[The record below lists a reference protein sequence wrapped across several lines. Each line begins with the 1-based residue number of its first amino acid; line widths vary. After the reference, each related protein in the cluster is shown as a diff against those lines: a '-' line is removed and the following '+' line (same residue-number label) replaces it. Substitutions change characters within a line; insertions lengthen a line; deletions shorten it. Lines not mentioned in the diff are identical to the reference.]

1 MGALI
6 ADYFRANS
14 ARFWGMLGAHVRISL
29 IALALAVLI
38 GVPAG
43 FLCVRWKKAQ
53 KTITGLFSTL
63 RVIPSLAIL
72 LLMVPILG
80 TGTGPAVVA
89 LVLLAVP
96 PILMN
101 TVTGLEGV
109 PEFMLETAEGMGMDP
124 TQVWTKVRFPLA
136 MPMILTGIKTAAVEI
151 VASATLASKI
161 GAGGLG
167 DIIFAGIGLFK
178 TELLLIGGV
187 SVALLSLLT
196 GLVFAIVEKSTMKH
210 RAIQS

>member
-1 MGALI
+1 MTALI
-6 ADYFRANS
+6 GNYFQENS
-14 ARFWGMLGAHVRISL
+14 GRFWGMLAAHVQVSI
-29 IALALAVLI
+29 LALGIAVLI
-38 GVPAG
+38 GIPAG

-53 KTITGLFSTL
+53 KYITGLFSVL

-72 LLMVPILG
+72 LLMVPLMG
-80 TGTGPAVVA
+80 TGTAPAVVA

-101 TVTGLEGV
+101 TVAGLEGV
-109 PEFMLETAEGMGMDP
+109 PPFILETAEGVGMNP
-124 TQVWTKVRFPLA
+124 TQIWTKVRFPLA

-151 VASATLASKI
+151 VASATLASKF

-178 TELLLIGGV
+178 TELLLIGGLF
-187 SVALLSLLT
+187 VALLSLLT
-196 GLVFAIVEKSTMKH
+196 GLIFAIIEKRTMKH

>member
-1 MGALI
+1 MFSQITA
-6 ADYFRANS
+6 YFESNGP
-14 ARFWGMLGAHVRISL
+14 RFFGMLGAHIRVSL
-29 IALALAVLI
+29 IALAIAVLI
-38 GVPAG
+38 GIPAG

-53 KTITGLFSTL
+53 KYITGLFSVL

-72 LLMVPILG
+72 LLMVPIMG
-80 TGTGPAVVA
+80 TGTAPAVVA

-101 TVTGLEGV
+101 TVAGLEGV
-109 PEFMLETAEGMGMDP
+109 PEFMLETAEGVGMNP

-196 GLVFAIVEKSTMKH
+196 GLLFAIVEKSTMKH
-210 RAIQS
+210 RTV

>member
-1 MGALI
+1 MTALI
-6 ADYFRANS
+6 LQYFRENS
-14 ARFWGMLGAHVRISL
+14 GRFWGMLAAHIRISL
-29 IALALAVLI
+29 IALAIAVLI

-53 KTITGLFSTL
+53 KYITGLFSVL

-72 LLMVPILG
+72 LLMVPIMG
-80 TGTGPAVVA
+80 TGTAPAVVA

-101 TVTGLEGV
+101 TVAGLEGV
-109 PEFMLETAEGMGMDP
+109 PPFMLETAEGVGMNP

-167 DIIFAGIGLFK
+167 DIIFAGIGLNK

-187 SVALLSLLT
+187 SVALLSLTT
-196 GLVFAIVEKSTMKH
+196 GLLFALLEKKTMKH
-210 RAIQS
+210 RTA

>member
-1 MGALI
+1 MTALI
-6 ADYFRANS
+6 GTYFQENS
-14 ARFWGMLGAHVRISL
+14 GRFWGMLAAHIRISL
-29 IALALAVLI
+29 IALVIAVLI

-53 KTITGLFSTL
+53 KYITGLFSLL

-72 LLMVPILG
+72 LLMVPIMG
-80 TGTGPAVVA
+80 TGTAPAVVA

-101 TVTGLEGV
+101 TVAGLEGV
-109 PEFMLETAEGMGMDP
+109 PPFMLETAEGVGMDP
-124 TQVWTKVRFPLA
+124 EQVWTKVRFPLA

-178 TELLLIGGV
+178 TELLLIGGL

-196 GLVFAIVEKSTMKH
+196 GLLFATLEKSTMKH
-210 RAIQS
+210 RTI

>member
-1 MGALI
+1 MTALI
-6 ADYFRANS
+6 LNYFRENS
-14 ARFWGMLGAHVRISL
+14 GRFWGMLAAHVQVSIFSL
-29 IALALAVLI
+29 GIAVLI

-43 FLCVRWKKAQ
+43 FLCVRWKKAR
-53 KTITGLFSTL
+53 KYITGLFSVL

-72 LLMVPILG
+72 LLMVPIMG
-80 TGTGPAVVA
+80 TGTAPAVVA

-101 TVTGLEGV
+101 TVAGLEGV
-109 PEFMLETAEGMGMDP
+109 PPFMLETAEGVGMNP

-178 TELLLIGGV
+178 TELLLIGGM

-196 GLVFAIVEKSTMKH
+196 GLIFAIIEKSTMKH
-210 RAIQS
+210 RTV

>member
-1 MGALI
+1 MTALI
-6 ADYFRANS
+6 GNYFQENS
-14 ARFWGMLGAHVRISL
+14 GRFWGMLAAHIRISL
-29 IALALAVLI
+29 IALVIAVLI

-53 KTITGLFSTL
+53 KYITGLFSVL

-72 LLMVPILG
+72 LLMVPIMG
-80 TGTGPAVVA
+80 TGTAPAVVA

-101 TVTGLEGV
+101 TVAGLEGV
-109 PEFMLETAEGMGMDP
+109 PPFMLETAEGVGMDP
-124 TQVWTKVRFPLA
+124 MQVWTKVRFPLA

-196 GLVFAIVEKSTMKH
+196 GLLFAIVEKSTMKH
-210 RAIQS
+210 RTV

>member
-1 MGALI
+1 MMALI
-6 ADYFRANS
+6 GNYFRENCG
-14 ARFWGMLGAHVRISL
+14 RFWGMLSAHVRISL
-29 IALALAVLI
+29 IALAIAVLI

-43 FLCVRWKKAQ
+43 FLCVRRKKAQ
-53 KTITGLFSTL
+53 KYITGLFSVL

-72 LLMVPILG
+72 LLMVPIMG
-80 TGTGPAVVA
+80 TGAAPAVVA

-101 TVTGLEGV
+101 TVAGLEGV
-109 PEFMLETAEGMGMDP
+109 PPFMLETAEGVGMDP

-161 GAGGLG
+161 GSGGLG

-196 GLVFAIVEKSTMKH
+196 GLLFAIVEKSTMKH
-210 RAIQS
+210 RTA

>member
-1 MGALI
+1 MFSQITA
-6 ADYFRANS
+6 YFESNGP
-14 ARFWGMLGAHVRISL
+14 RFFGMLGAHIRVSL
-29 IALALAVLI
+29 IALAIAVLI
-38 GVPAG
+38 GIPAG
-43 FLCVRWKKAQ
+43 FLCVRHPKSQKA
-53 KTITGLFSTL
+53 ITGLFSVL

-72 LLMVPILG
+72 LLMVPLLG
-80 TGTGPAVVA
+80 TGTAPAVVA

-101 TVTGLEGV
+101 TVAGLEGV
-109 PEFMLETAEGMGMDP
+109 PEFMLETAEGVGMKP

-178 TELLLIGGV
+178 TELLLIGGM

-196 GLVFAIVEKSTMKH
+196 GLIFAIIEKSTMKH
-210 RAIQS
+210 RTV

>member
-1 MGALI
+1 MTALI
-6 ADYFRANS
+6 AAYFRDNS
-14 ARFWGMLGAHVRISL
+14 GRFFGMLGAHVRISL
-29 IALALAVLI
+29 LALLIAVLI

-43 FLCVRWKKAQ
+43 FLCVRRQ
-53 KTITGLFSTL
+53 KTQKYITGLFSVL
-63 RVIPSLAIL
+63 RVIPSLAVL
-72 LLMVPILG
+72 LLMVPLMG
-80 TGTGPAVVA
+80 TGTSPAVVA

-101 TVTGLEGV
+101 TVAGLEGV
-109 PEFMLETAEGMGMDP
+109 PPFMLETAEGVGMNP
-124 TQVWTKVRFPLA
+124 SQVWRKVRFPLA

-196 GLVFAIVEKSTMKH
+196 GLIFALVEKSAMKH
-210 RAIQS
+210 RTV

>member
-1 MGALI
+1 MTALI
-6 ADYFRANS
+6 LNYFRENS
-14 ARFWGMLGAHVRISL
+14 GRFWGMLAAHVQVSI
-29 IALALAVLI
+29 LALGIAVLI

-53 KTITGLFSTL
+53 KYITGLFSVL

-72 LLMVPILG
+72 LLMVPIMG
-80 TGTGPAVVA
+80 TGTAPAVVA

-101 TVTGLEGV
+101 TVAGLEGV
-109 PEFMLETAEGMGMDP
+109 PPFMLETAEGVGMNP

-196 GLVFAIVEKSTMKH
+196 GLIFAIIEKSTMKH
-210 RAIQS
+210 RTV

>member
-1 MGALI
+1 MTALI
-6 ADYFRANS
+6 LNYFRENS
-14 ARFWGMLGAHVRISL
+14 GRFWGMLAAHVQVSILSL
-29 IALALAVLI
+29 GIAVLI

-53 KTITGLFSTL
+53 KYITGLFSVL

-72 LLMVPILG
+72 LLMVPIMG
-80 TGTGPAVVA
+80 TGTAPAVVA

-101 TVTGLEGV
+101 TVAGLEGV
-109 PEFMLETAEGMGMDP
+109 PPFMLETAEGVGMNP

-178 TELLLIGGV
+178 TELLLIGGM

-196 GLVFAIVEKSTMKH
+196 GLIFAIIEKTTMKH
-210 RAIQS
+210 RTV

>member
-1 MGALI
+1 MTALI
-6 ADYFRANS
+6 LQYFRENS
-14 ARFWGMLGAHVRISL
+14 GRFWGMLAAHIRISL
-29 IALALAVLI
+29 IALAIAVLI

-53 KTITGLFSTL
+53 KYITGLFSVL

-72 LLMVPILG
+72 LLMVPIMG
-80 TGTGPAVVA
+80 TGTAPAVVA

-101 TVTGLEGV
+101 TVAGLEGV
-109 PEFMLETAEGMGMDP
+109 PPFMLETAEGVGMNP
-124 TQVWTKVRFPLA
+124 TQVWAKVRFPLA

-196 GLVFAIVEKSTMKH
+196 GLIFAIVEKTTMKH
-210 RAIQS
+210 RTV

>member
-1 MGALI
+1 MMAPILY
-6 ADYFRANS
+6 YFQENGP
-14 ARFWGMLGAHVRISL
+14 RFLVMLGAHIRVSL
-29 IALALAVLI
+29 IALVLAVLI
-38 GVPAG
+38 GIPAG
-43 FLCVRWKKAQ
+43 FLCVRHPKSQ
-53 KTITGLFSTL
+53 KMITGLFSVL

-72 LLMVPILG
+72 LLMVPLLG
-80 TGTGPAVVA
+80 TGTAPAVVA

-96 PILMN
+96 PVLMN
-101 TVTGLEGV
+101 TVAGLETV
-109 PEFMLETAEGMGMDP
+109 PPFMLETADGLGMTGK
-124 TQVWTKVRFPLA
+124 QLWQKVRFPLA

-187 SVALLSLLT
+187 SVALLSLAT
-196 GLVFAIVEKSTMKH
+196 GMLFAFLEQRTMKH
-210 RAIQS
+210 RTA

>member
-1 MGALI
+1 MTALI
-6 ADYFRANS
+6 ANYFQENS
-14 ARFWGMLGAHVRISL
+14 GRFWGMLAAHVRVSL
-29 IALALAVLI
+29 IALVIAVLI

-53 KTITGLFSTL
+53 KYITGLFSVL

-72 LLMVPILG
+72 LLMVPIMG
-80 TGTGPAVVA
+80 TGTAPAVVA

-96 PILMN
+96 PVLMN
-101 TVTGLEGV
+101 TMAGLEGV
-109 PEFMLETAEGMGMDP
+109 PPFMLETAEAVGMDP

-136 MPMILTGIKTAAVEI
+136 MPMILTGIRTAAVEI

-196 GLVFAIVEKSTMKH
+196 GLLFAIVEKTTMKH
-210 RAIQS
+210 RTV

>member
-1 MGALI
+1 MTALI
-6 ADYFRANS
+6 LNYFQENS
-14 ARFWGMLGAHVRISL
+14 GRFWGMLAAHVQVSI
-29 IALALAVLI
+29 LALGIAVLI
-38 GVPAG
+38 GIPAG

-53 KTITGLFSTL
+53 KYITGLFSLL

-72 LLMVPILG
+72 LLMVPIMG
-80 TGTGPAVVA
+80 TGTAPAVVA

-101 TVTGLEGV
+101 TVAGLEGV
-109 PEFMLETAEGMGMDP
+109 PEFMLETAEGVGMNP

-196 GLVFAIVEKSTMKH
+196 GLLFAIVEKSTMKH

>member
-1 MGALI
+1 MTALI
-6 ADYFRANS
+6 LNYFRENS
-14 ARFWGMLGAHVRISL
+14 GRFWGMLAAHVQVSILSL
-29 IALALAVLI
+29 GIAVLI

-53 KTITGLFSTL
+53 KYITGLFSVL

-72 LLMVPILG
+72 LLMVPIMG
-80 TGTGPAVVA
+80 TGTAPAVVA

-101 TVTGLEGV
+101 TVAGLEGV
-109 PEFMLETAEGMGMDP
+109 PPFMLETAEGVGMDP

-178 TELLLIGGV
+178 TELLLIGGM

-196 GLVFAIVEKSTMKH
+196 GLIFAIIEKSTMKH
-210 RAIQS
+210 RTV

>member
-6 ADYFRANS
+6 AAYFQENS
-14 ARFWGMLGAHVRISL
+14 GRFWGMLSAHVRISL
-29 IALALAVLI
+29 IALVIAVLI

-43 FLCVRWKKAQ
+43 FLCVRWKRAQ
-53 KTITGLFSTL
+53 KYIAGLFSML
-63 RVIPSLAIL
+63 RVIPSLAVL

-80 TGTGPAVVA
+80 TGTAPAVVA

-96 PILMN
+96 PVLMN
-101 TVTGLEGV
+101 TVAGLAGV
-109 PEFMLETAEGMGMDP
+109 PAFMLETAEAVGMTP
-124 TQVWTKVRFPLA
+124 AQVWRKVRFPLA
-136 MPMILTGIKTAAVEI
+136 MPMILTGVKTAAVEI
-151 VASATLASKI
+151 VASATIASKI

-196 GLVFAIVEKSTMKH
+196 GLLFAVIEKQTMKH
-210 RAIQS
+210 RIT

>member
-6 ADYFRANS
+6 AAYFQDNS
-14 ARFWGMLGAHVRISL
+14 GRFWGMLGAHIRISL
-29 IALALAVLI
+29 LALGFAALI
-38 GVPAG
+38 GISAG
-43 FLCVRWKKAQ
+43 FLCVRWKKTQ
-53 KTITGLFSTL
+53 KFITGMFSVL
-63 RVIPSLAIL
+63 RVVPSLAIL
-72 LLMVPILG
+72 LLMVPLMG
-80 TGTGPAVVA
+80 TGTAPAVVA

-101 TVTGLEGV
+101 TVAGLEGV
-109 PEFMLETAEGMGMDP
+109 PPFMLETAEGVGMNP
-124 TQVWTKVRFPLA
+124 SQVWTKVRFPLA
-136 MPMILTGIKTAAVEI
+136 MPLILTGLKTAAVEI

-167 DIIFAGIGLFK
+167 DLIFAGIGLFK

-196 GLVFAIVEKSTMKH
+196 GSIFAVVEKSTMKH
-210 RAIQS
+210 RTV

>member
-1 MGALI
+1 MI
-6 ADYFRANS
+6 AWILNYFQENGP
-14 ARFWGMLGAHVRISL
+14 RFWGMLGTHIYISL
-29 IALALAVLI
+29 FALAVAVLI

-43 FLCVRWKKAQ
+43 VLCVRHPRTQ
-53 KTITGLFSTL
+53 KIITGLFSTL

-72 LLMVPILG
+72 LLMVPLIG
-80 TGTGPAVVA
+80 TGTAPAVVA

-101 TVTGLEGV
+101 TVAGLETV
-109 PEFMLETAEGMGMDP
+109 PVFMLETADGLGMTGA
-124 TQVWTKVRFPLA
+124 QVWRKVRFPLA

-196 GLVFAIVEKSTMKH
+196 GLLFSSIEKVTMRH
-210 RAIQS
+210 RTA

>member
-1 MGALI
+1 MTALI
-6 ADYFRANS
+6 LNYFRENS
-14 ARFWGMLGAHVRISL
+14 GRFWGMLAAHVQVSILSL
-29 IALALAVLI
+29 GIAVLI

-53 KTITGLFSTL
+53 KYITGLFSVL

-72 LLMVPILG
+72 LLMVPIMG
-80 TGTGPAVVA
+80 TGTAPAVVA

-96 PILMN
+96 PILMS
-101 TVTGLEGV
+101 TVAGLEGV
-109 PEFMLETAEGMGMDP
+109 PPFMLETAEGVGMNP

-178 TELLLIGGV
+178 TELLLIGGM

-196 GLVFAIVEKSTMKH
+196 GLIFAIIEKSTMKH
-210 RAIQS
+210 RTV

>member
-1 MGALI
+1 MTALI
-6 ADYFRANS
+6 LNYFRENS
-14 ARFWGMLGAHVRISL
+14 GRFWGMLAAHVQVSILSL
-29 IALALAVLI
+29 GIAVLI

-53 KTITGLFSTL
+53 KYITGLFSVL

-72 LLMVPILG
+72 LLMVPIMG
-80 TGTGPAVVA
+80 TGTAPAVVA

-101 TVTGLEGV
+101 TVAGLEGV
-109 PEFMLETAEGMGMDP
+109 PPFMLETADGLGMTGA
-124 TQVWTKVRFPLA
+124 QVWQKVRFPLA

-178 TELLLIGGV
+178 TELLLIGGM

-196 GLVFAIVEKSTMKH
+196 GLIFAIIEKSTMKH
-210 RAIQS
+210 RTV

>member
-1 MGALI
+1 MTALI
-6 ADYFRANS
+6 LNYFRENS
-14 ARFWGMLGAHVRISL
+14 GRFWGMLAAHVQVSILSL
-29 IALALAVLI
+29 GIAVLI

-53 KTITGLFSTL
+53 KYITGLFSVL

-72 LLMVPILG
+72 LLMVPIMG
-80 TGTGPAVVA
+80 TGTAPAVVA

-101 TVTGLEGV
+101 TVAGLEGV
-109 PEFMLETAEGMGMDP
+109 PPFMLETAEGVGMNP

-196 GLVFAIVEKSTMKH
+196 GLIFAIIEKSTMKH
-210 RAIQS
+210 RTV

>member
-6 ADYFRANS
+6 AAYFQDNS
-14 ARFWGMLGAHVRISL
+14 GRFWGMLEAHIRISL
-29 IALALAVLI
+29 LALAFAALI
-38 GVPAG
+38 GISAG
-43 FLCVRWKKAQ
+43 FLCVRWKKTQ
-53 KTITGLFSTL
+53 KFITGLFSVL
-63 RVIPSLAIL
+63 RVVPSLAIL
-72 LLMVPILG
+72 LLMVPLMG
-80 TGTGPAVVA
+80 TGTAPAVVA

-101 TVTGLEGV
+101 TVAGLEGV
-109 PEFMLETAEGMGMDP
+109 PPFMLETAEGVGMNP
-124 TQVWTKVRFPLA
+124 SQVWTKVRFPLA
-136 MPMILTGIKTAAVEI
+136 MPLILTGLKTAAVEI

-167 DIIFAGIGLFK
+167 DLIFAGIGLFK

-196 GLVFAIVEKSTMKH
+196 GSIFAVVEKSTMKH
-210 RAIQS
+210 RTV

>member
-1 MGALI
+1 MMAPILN
-6 ADYFRANS
+6 YFQENGP
-14 ARFWGMLGAHVRISL
+14 RFLVMLGAHIRISL
-29 IALALAVLI
+29 IALVLAVLI
-38 GVPAG
+38 GIPAG
-43 FLCVRWKKAQ
+43 FLCVRHPKSQ
-53 KTITGLFSTL
+53 KMITGLFSVL

-72 LLMVPILG
+72 LLMVPLLG
-80 TGTGPAVVA
+80 TGTAPAVVA

-96 PILMN
+96 PVLMN
-101 TVTGLEGV
+101 TVAGLETV
-109 PEFMLETAEGMGMDP
+109 PPFMLETADGLGMTGK
-124 TQVWTKVRFPLA
+124 QIWQKVRFPLA

-187 SVALLSLLT
+187 SVALLSLAT
-196 GLVFAIVEKSTMKH
+196 GMLFAFLEQRTMKH
-210 RAIQS
+210 RTV

>member
-1 MGALI
+1 MTALI
-6 ADYFRANS
+6 LNYFRENS
-14 ARFWGMLGAHVRISL
+14 GRFWGMLAAHVQVSILSL
-29 IALALAVLI
+29 GIAVLI

-53 KTITGLFSTL
+53 KYITGLFSVL
-63 RVIPSLAIL
+63 RMIPSLAIL
-72 LLMVPILG
+72 LLMVPIMG
-80 TGTGPAVVA
+80 TGTAPAVVA

-101 TVTGLEGV
+101 TVAGLEGV
-109 PEFMLETAEGMGMDP
+109 LPFMLETAEGVGMNP

-178 TELLLIGGV
+178 TELLLIGGM

-196 GLVFAIVEKSTMKH
+196 GLIFAIIEKSTMKH
-210 RAIQS
+210 RTV

>member
-1 MGALI
+1 MIDLI
-6 ADYFRANS
+6 LAYFRDNS
-14 ARFWGMLGAHVRISL
+14 GRFFGMLDAHLRVSM
-29 IALALAVLI
+29 IALAIAVLI

-43 FLCVRWKKAQ
+43 FLCVRWKRMQ
-53 KTITGLFSTL
+53 KYIVGLFNVL

-72 LLMVPILG
+72 LLMIPIMG
-80 TGTGPAVVA
+80 TGVAPAVVA

-101 TVTGLEGV
+101 TVTGLGGV
-109 PEFMLETAEGMGMDP
+109 PPFMLETAEGVGMNP
-124 TQVWTKVRFPLA
+124 FEVWTKVRFPLA
-136 MPMILTGIKTAAVEI
+136 MPMILTGIKTAAVEV

-178 TELLLIGGV
+178 TELLLIGGL

-196 GLVFAIVEKSTMKH
+196 GLLFAVIEKTTMKH
-210 RAIQS
+210 RTV

>member
-1 MGALI
+1 MTALI
-6 ADYFRANS
+6 LNYFQENS
-14 ARFWGMLGAHVRISL
+14 GRFWGMLAAHVQVSI
-29 IALALAVLI
+29 LALGIAVLI
-38 GVPAG
+38 GIPAG

-53 KTITGLFSTL
+53 KYITGLFSVL

-72 LLMVPILG
+72 LLMVPIMG
-80 TGTGPAVVA
+80 TGTAPAVVA
-89 LVLLAVP
+89 LVLLVVP

-101 TVTGLEGV
+101 TVAGLEGV
-109 PEFMLETAEGMGMDP
+109 PPFMLETAEGVGMDP

-196 GLVFAIVEKSTMKH
+196 GLFFAIIEKSTMKH
-210 RAIQS
+210 RTV